1 MKEPV
6 MKINALYKILSSCL
20 VFGRLKF
27 LVIVSTLLFFG
38 FNGYGQTV
46 TIEDIS
52 SAEGGG
58 LLFTVTY
65 NTPFDIGAF
74 TVTTGYTNVT
84 ATGGALPLASP
95 EDYNNTAQVLNFSG
109 TAGETQQFTVATLDD
124 AIVEGTET
132 FTVSLTSS
140 NLAVD
145 DSDTATGTI
154 TDNDTA
160 SVTVGNVSSAEGG
173 GLLFTVTLDNA
184 VASGAF

>member
-6 MKINALYKILSSCL
+6 MKINSLYIILSN
-20 VFGRLKF
+20 F
-27 LVIVSTLLFFG
+27 LVSRYLRSLAFLCAFLFLG

-95 EDYNNTAQVLNFSG
+95 EDYNNTAQVL
-109 TAGETQQFTVATLDD
+109 
-124 AIVEGTET
+124 
-132 FTVSLTSS
+132 
-140 NLAVD
+140 
-145 DSDTATGTI
+145 
-154 TDNDTA
+154 
-160 SVTVGNVSSAEGG
+160 
-173 GLLFTVTLDNA
+173 
-184 VASGAF
+184 